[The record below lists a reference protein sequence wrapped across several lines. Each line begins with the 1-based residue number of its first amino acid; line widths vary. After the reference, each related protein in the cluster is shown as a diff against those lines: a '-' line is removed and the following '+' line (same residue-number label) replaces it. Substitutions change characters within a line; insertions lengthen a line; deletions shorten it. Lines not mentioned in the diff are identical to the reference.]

1 MVRTSCFSGLFKAA
15 QKGVQSG
22 ADPRVFKSFNAPEP
36 VDRKEQD
43 QVMKLLESGDLFRY
57 NREDA
62 NSPVSLVEKQLA
74 DYTGHKYC
82 VALNSCGS
90 ALFLA
95 LRAAG
100 VKEGTKVLG
109 NALTFGAVPSA
120 VFHAGGE
127 FCFVESTRD
136 IVIDVNDLALK
147 ADETG
152 AKFLMLSHMRGR
164 VAELDEVKAVCDK
177 RGITIIE
184 DCAHSL
190 GVWWGDTHTGHHSKV
205 CCVSSQSYKI
215 VNSGE
220 GGFALT
226 DDEDIAAKICI
237 MAGGYEANFKKHIT
251 VPGAEVFNRLVPQK
265 FPNYSMRM
273 SNLSAS
279 VLPVQLRTLEE
290 RIKET
295 NAKYNLLVSRFT
307 GKVAATLGDKVSIYV
322 PQLPKCVRPC
332 FDSIQFV
339 ADLPAPLRDAFIKN
353 AKERG
358 VPLGIFGAQG
368 NARNFT
374 AWHFLG
380 TEHVQAGVASCSST
394 AALVKMAYDVRIPPQ
409 FSLPD
414 VEVIADAL
422 ALALHE
428 AHEAHADRQL

>member
-1 MVRTSCFSGLFKAA
+1 MAFASCFSGLFKPA
-15 QKGVQSG
+15 QTSPVDS
-22 ADPRVFKSFNAPEP
+22 ADPRVHKSFNAPEP
-36 VDRKEQD
+36 VDRKEQKEI
-43 QVMKLLESGDLFRY
+43 MRLLESGDLFRY

-62 NSPVSLVEKQLA
+62 QSPVSLVEKQLA
-74 DYTGHKYC
+74 DYMGFKYC

-100 VKEGTKVLG
+100 VGEGTKVLG

-120 VFHAGGE
+120 VHHAGGE

-136 IVIDVNDLALK
+136 IVIDVKDLALK

-164 VAELDEVKAVCDK
+164 VAELDQVKEVCDK

-190 GVWWGDTHTGHHSKV
+190 GVWWGKTHTGHHGKV

-215 VNSGE
+215 INSGE

-226 DDEDIAAKICI
+226 DDDDVAAKICI
-237 MAGGYEANFKKHIT
+237 MAGGYEANFKKHIC
-251 VPGAEVFNRLVPQK
+251 VPGPEVFGRLVPQK
-265 FPNYSMRM
+265 YPNYSMRM

-279 VLPVQLRTLEE
+279 VLPCQLSSLEE
-290 RIKET
+290 RIAET
-295 NAKYNLLVSRFT
+295 NAKYELLRDRFT
-307 GKVAATLGDKVSIYV
+307 QKVAATLGDRAEIYT
-322 PQLPKCVRPC
+322 PQLPACVRPC
-332 FDSIQFV
+332 FDSLQFV
-339 ADLPAPLRDAFIKN
+339 ADLPTQVRDEFIAG
-353 AKERG
+353 AKARG
-358 VPLGIFGAQG
+358 VPLSIFGAQG

-374 AWHFLG
+374 AWEFLG
-380 TEHVQAGVASCSST
+380 AQHVQAGIASCSTT

-409 FSLPD
+409 FSESD
-414 VEVIADAL
+414 VRVIADVL
-422 ALALHE
+422 AVSLLE
-428 AHEAHADRQL
+428 AFRPSA